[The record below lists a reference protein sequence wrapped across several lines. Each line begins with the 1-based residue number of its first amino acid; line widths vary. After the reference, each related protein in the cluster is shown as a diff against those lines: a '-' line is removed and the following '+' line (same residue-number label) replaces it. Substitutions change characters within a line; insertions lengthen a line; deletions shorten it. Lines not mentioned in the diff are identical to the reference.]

1 MKTYMTIYFGAVM
14 MAMFLVPVISRLA
27 KRYRIVDAPG
37 PRKVHQTPI
46 PRIGGIAFAVSTL
59 ALVLPVFFLD
69 NEIGQSFR
77 EEKAQ
82 FLVLLAAAAFIF
94 VVGLI
99 DDLWSVRG
107 RVKLM
112 CLIGASLAICASGAT
127 LRSFSIGTWFE
138 LETGWAAWPLT
149 VLWIT
154 MITVCM
160 NLIDGLDGLAAGIA
174 AMVCGAVALTAYLTD
189 QAAMVVLM
197 LALLGSVTGFLF
209 FNSHPAKIF
218 MGDSGSMFL
227 GFLIGASSIV
237 CQAKT
242 SAAVGLMLP
251 FLALGVP
258 IFDTIFAV
266 LRRRVLER
274 RSAFAP
280 DRKHLHHRL
289 LDLGLS
295 QRMVV
300 GIIYAIT
307 AINTSLGVFMLT
319 AESSWTAGLLA
330 GGLLLLLALFA
341 CLSGNRPYRIV
352 MALKHNWEIAQEAKR
367 EQHSFERA
375 QVKMREAGSLDAWWE
390 SLCDMGGRMH
400 FQSLELWRR
409 QSGQLANV
417 RIWYSQAAPTGR
429 TAQVGLPLRTNGN
442 GVTGWEMRASIG
454 INGYLELGGRQAML
468 LARLMDEF
476 PPPEPTQETAASA
489 PATADQTSVAPKQEV
504 EAVSYHDDKNATG
517 SRENDIFTHAAER
530 HGGSGHTL

>member
-1 MKTYMTIYFGAVM
+1 MKTYTIIYFGTVM
-14 MAMFLVPVISRLA
+14 IAMFLVPVISRLA
-27 KRYRIVDAPG
+27 KRYRLVDAPG

-59 ALVLPVFFLD
+59 AVVLPVFFLD
-69 NEIGQSFR
+69 NEVGQSFR
-77 EEKAQ
+77 EERTQ
-82 FLVLLAAAAFIF
+82 FLVLLVAASFIF
-94 VVGLI
+94 AVGLV
-99 DDLWSVRG
+99 DDLRSVRG
-107 RVKLM
+107 CVKLL
-112 CLIGASLAICASGAT
+112 CLIGASLAVCASGAT
-127 LRSFSIGTWFE
+127 LRSFSIGTW
-138 LETGWAAWPLT
+138 LEVQTGWAAWPLT
-149 VLWIT
+149 VFWIT

-174 AMVCGAVALTAYLTD
+174 AMVCGSVALMAYLTD
-189 QAAMVVLM
+189 QVAMVVLM

-237 CQAKT
+237 CQTKT
-242 SAAVGLMLP
+242 STAVGLALP

-258 IFDTIFAV
+258 IFDTVFAV

-295 QRMVV
+295 QRAVV
-300 GIIYAIT
+300 VIIYAIT

-330 GGLLLLLALFA
+330 GGLLLLLSLFA
-341 CLSGNRPYRIV
+341 CLSGNRPYRIL
-352 MALKHNWEIAQEAKR
+352 MALKHNWEIAREAKL
-367 EQHSFERA
+367 EQCSFEGT
-375 QVKMREAGSLDAWWE
+375 QVKMREAKSLDGWWE

-400 FQSLELWRR
+400 FQCLELWQRR
-409 QSGQLANV
+409 NGQLANV
-417 RIWYSQAAPTGR
+417 RVWYSQGIPTDR
-429 TAQVGLPLRTNGN
+429 TAQVTLPLQSKGDAA
-442 GVTGWEMRASIG
+442 TGWEMKATIG

-476 PPPEPTQETAASA
+476 PLPVATGETDVSTPV
-489 PATADQTSVAPKQEV
+489 PAVRMNVTPKQET
-504 EAVSYHDDKNATG
+504 EAVS
-517 SRENDIFTHAAER
+517 
-530 HGGSGHTL
+530 